1 MALDK
6 TGTPKRSFWGK
17 LVEPHPSITEVGTRR
32 QAQLSA
38 SFSLA
43 AGTFHILGAIGA
55 YLGSGFHANLILGLA
70 IVGGFCFFAYLLSRG
85 KRYQTGAGLLVG
97 SIATSAY
104 YFLITGTNHN
114 STTLYISVT
123 IALIAGAAI
132 LPTWGIVAL
141 IAESVIATL
150 LMPVFV
156 PAFLMKDAIVVAW
169 SFGVF
174 GFLLIVGK
182 LIRDTIERQ
191 RLQETRDA
199 NVALESLRNTL
210 EQQVD
215 ERTRQ
220 VRIATEIAQSI
231 SSSFSLDELLH
242 TAVKLIVEKLGYY
255 HAGLFLVDDT
265 GHYAILRA
273 AQGPSAEQM
282 VESAHRLAV
291 GSPSIIGWVI
301 ANKQPRIASNV
312 VEDAMHFKN
321 ELLSVTQAE
330 AGIPIMA
337 DNQILGAL
345 DVQSVNVTAFDDETI
360 LMLQALASQIAI
372 AIKNVRTLE
381 STQTNLQ
388 DASEVYRNSY
398 QIAQAQ
404 SEEETIEATRRVL
417 RTIPFV
423 TLFFLAER
431 NGLRLAIAPRQ
442 YDYDVRG
449 QSNLAGWL
457 NISPSDLAAQFAT
470 SSIVG
475 EINNLTFLPAPFIKV
490 FQQLGLQSI
499 GLLPVIRNNQLSSIL
514 AIGSR
519 EQQTILPMTIQP
531 YASVAELATSTIERM
546 RAEHNIENRLSELEA
561 ITVTSQAI
569 STASNLQSLY
579 RVLHEHIRQK
589 MGDIN
594 FLVALYEQATNSI
607 RIPYMYEKGENIA
620 SIETFPLG
628 EGLTSILIRTK
639 QPLMIVE
646 DTERRAAALGAKI
659 VGRPARSWLGTPLI
673 VSGEVLGAIIVQD
686 VEHELAFDESDL
698 RFMTTL
704 SAQVAGAIFNAH
716 LLEETRKR
724 ALQLQTAAEI
734 ARDISGSLDVGEL
747 LAEAV
752 SMIRERFAFY
762 HAGVFLLDA
771 NGEYASIREATGEA
785 GLQMK
790 RAGHR
795 LKVGS
800 NSVVGYVTSS
810 GEPLVVNDTSR
821 DATYYA
827 NPLLP
832 DTRSE
837 VAIPLKVGT
846 RILGALDVQSD
857 EPYSFA
863 EEDINVLR
871 ILADQLAIA
880 VINSELFAE
889 TQEHLSQHRLLHHVT
904 TAAASGTTLEEALNS
919 AAQGLQVTLG
929 GDRVAILL
937 ANREKQVLEVR
948 AVAGYS
954 DEVKQVQV
962 KYGEGITGWVA
973 VHQQPLR
980 VDDVTKDS
988 RYVQIGGNVRSE
1000 LAIPMVYRSELLGV
1014 LNVES
1019 DQPGAHSE
1027 NDEELLGTLGG
1038 SLAAIIAN
1046 ARLLEQIRQQV
1057 DRERMLYEVT
1067 SKIRRSTDMQTIMA
1081 TTASELSKALG
1092 ARRAQ
1097 IEIKPSDDQNTS
1109 GQSGMASR

>member
-1 MALDK
+1 MALNK
-6 TGTPKRSFWGK
+6 TGTPKQSFWGK
-17 LVEPHPSITEVGTRR
+17 LVEPHPTITEVGTRR

-43 AGTFHILGAIGA
+43 AGIFHILGAIGA
-55 YLGSGFHANLILGLA
+55 LISNGFHANLVLGLV
-70 IVGGFCFFAYLLSRG
+70 IVGIFCFLAYLLSRG
-85 KRYQTGAGLLVG
+85 KRYINGAGLLVG

-104 YFLITGTNHN
+104 FFVITGTENN
-114 STTLYISVT
+114 AITLYTSVT
-123 IALIAGAAI
+123 IALIAGAAL
-132 LPTWGIVAL
+132 LPVWGMIAL
-141 IAESVIATL
+141 VAESVIATL
-150 LMPVFV
+150 LMPLIV
-156 PAFLMKDAIVVAW
+156 PAFVMMDAIIVAW
-169 SFGVF
+169 TFGAF
-174 GFLLIVGK
+174 GFLLIISK
-182 LIRDTIERQ
+182 IIRDTIERQ
-191 RLQETRDA
+191 RLQETKQA
-199 NVALESLRNTL
+199 NIALESLRNTL
-210 EQQVD
+210 EQKVE

-220 VRIATEIAQSI
+220 VRIATEIAQRV
-231 SSSFSLDELLH
+231 SSSFSLDELLNTTVH
-242 TAVKLIVEKLGYY
+242 LIVEKFGYY
-255 HAGLFLVDDT
+255 YAGLFLVDET
-265 GHYAILRA
+265 GRYAVLRA
-273 AQGPSAEQM
+273 AHGPNSEQM
-282 VESAHRLAV
+282 LAKAHRLAV
-291 GSPSIIGWVI
+291 GSPSIIGWVT
-301 ANKQPRIASNV
+301 ANKQPRLASNV
-312 VEDAMHFKN
+312 SEDTLHLKN
-321 ELLSVTQAE
+321 ELLSETQAE
-330 AGIPIMA
+330 AGIPILA
-337 DNQILGAL
+337 DNQIVGAL
-345 DVQSVNVTAFDDETI
+345 DVQSTSVTTFDNETI
-360 LMLQALASQIAI
+360 LMLQVLASQIAN
-372 AIKNVRTLE
+372 AIRNVRTLE
-381 STQTNLQ
+381 TTQSNLQ

-404 SEEETIEATRRVL
+404 SEEETLEATRRVL
-417 RTIPFV
+417 RTIPY
-423 TLFFLAER
+423 TALFFLAEK
-431 NGLRLAIAPRQ
+431 NGFRLAIAPRQ
-442 YDYDVRG
+442 YDAKG
-449 QSNLAGWL
+449 QSDISGWL
-457 NISPSDLAAQFAT
+457 NIPPSDLVTLFAT
-470 SSIVG
+470 GSIFG
-475 EINNLTFLPAPFIKV
+475 ELSNLNFLPTPFVKI
-490 FQQLGLQSI
+490 FQQLGLHSI
-499 GLLPVIRNNQLSSIL
+499 GLLPIIRNNQLSAIL

-519 EQQTILPMTIQP
+519 EQKTILPIAIQP

-561 ITVTSQAI
+561 ISVTSQAI
-569 STASNLQSLY
+569 SAASDLQTLY
-579 RVLHEHIRQK
+579 RVLHENIRHK

-607 RIPYMYEKGENIA
+607 RIPYMYEKGDNITSLEA
-620 SIETFPLG
+620 FPLG

-659 VGRPARSWLGTPLI
+659 VGKPAKSWLGTPLI
-673 VSGEVLGAIIVQD
+673 VSSEVLGAIIVQD
-686 VEHELAFDESDL
+686 VEHELAFEDSDL

-724 ALQLQTAAEI
+724 AIQLQTAAEI

-762 HAGVFLLDA
+762 HAGVFLLDP
-771 NGEYASIREATGEA
+771 NGEYATIREATGEA

-810 GEPLVVNDTSR
+810 GEPLVVNDTAR
-821 DATYYA
+821 EATYYA

-880 VINSELFAE
+880 VINSDLFAE

-954 DEVKQVQV
+954 DEVKQIEV

-973 VHQQPLR
+973 VHQQSLR
-980 VDDVTKDS
+980 VDDVTKDP
-988 RYVQIGGNVRSE
+988 RYVQVGGNVRSE
-1000 LAIPMVYRSELLGV
+1000 LAIPMVYRGELLGV

-1057 DRERMLYEVT
+1057 DRERLLYEVT

-1092 ARRAQ
+1092 ARRAK
-1097 IEIKPSDDQNTS
+1097 IKIQPSDDQDPSSNQPGT
-1109 GQSGMASR
+1109 ASR